1 MAVFRVEKNKNYTVM
16 SNVHLRDSRLSLKAK
31 GLLAMILSLP
41 DDWKYSIE
49 GLAAISKESR
59 SSINSGLREL
69 EAAGYLTRRQL
80 RDEKGHMTNTEYT
93 IYEEPRAPCVD
104 FPQTGNPQTDD
115 PAAGV
120 PSSGEPSPGNCKE
133 ISKEKSKTEKQNTD
147 VNKYRFNSYQ
157 ELAEITAEEM
167 RKERE
172 AYAALIKQNIEYDFL
187 IKNHKL
193 CEQDIEEIFSVML
206 DTVCST
212 KPLIR
217 IGGDDKPADVVKSQ
231 LLKLDYTHV
240 EFVLDCMKQN
250 TSKIRNIRQYL
261 LTSLYNS
268 VSTISTYYGAL
279 VNHDMYGGT
288 L

>member
-16 SNVHLRDSRLSLKAK
+16 SNVHLRDERLSLKAK

-49 GLAAISKESR
+49 GLASISKESR

-104 FPQTGNPQTDD
+104 FPQTDNPSTGNPS
-115 PAAGV
+115 AE
-120 PSSGEPSPGNCKE
+120 EPSPGNCKE
-133 ISKEKSKTEKQNTD
+133 INKEESNTEKQNTD
-147 VNKYRFNSYQ
+147 VNKYRFHSYQ
-157 ELAEITAEEM
+157 EMAEITAEEM
-167 RKERE
+167 RRERE
-172 AYAALIKQNIEYDFL
+172 SYAALIKENIEYDFL
-187 IKNHKL
+187 IRNHPHS
-193 CEQDIEEIFSVML
+193 ENDIREIFEVML

-217 IGGDDKPADVVKSQ
+217 IGGDDRPAEVVKSQ
-231 LLKLDYTHV
+231 LLKLDYTHI
-240 EFVLDCMKQN
+240 EFVMECMKEN
-250 TSKIRNIRQYL
+250 TSKVRNIRQYL

-268 VSTISTYYGAL
+268 ISTISNYYGAL

-288 L
+288 Q